1 MPGLAE
7 YRRKRRFKET
17 PEPRGKKAHKDEKI
31 FVIQKHAARRLHYD
45 LRLEVGGVLKSWA
58 VPKGPSLNPGDKRLA
73 IQVEDHP
80 FDYRTFEGTIPEG
93 NYGAGEVIV
102 WDEGTFE
109 PEGPLSA
116 AEQIERGE
124 LKFRLHGKKLNGS
137 FVLVKLRRSQ
147 NKNEWLL
154 IKHRDEYA
162 DPMWN
167 VEEHGESV
175 VSGRPLPKTHKEK
188 QKDKRVVQE
197 SSPLSPAD
205 LPGAR
210 KAPMPHEVSVTL
222 AKLADKPFS
231 DPNWLF
237 EIKWDGIRT
246 VAFVENGSVRLFSRS
261 QRDVSAEFP
270 EFQDLAK
277 HLRAG
282 TAILD
287 GEIVT
292 LDENGRSDFQK
303 LQNRFGVSK
312 PSQKL
317 ISDVPLTYYFFDVL
331 YCNGFDVRKTPL
343 LQRKEFLRQLLSGD
357 DRVRFSEHQ
366 LEKGKELYAAAK
378 AQGLEGIVGKQIES
392 PYTGNRTGF
401 WLKFKIVTE
410 LDAVI
415 VGWTAPR
422 RTRQY
427 FGALVLALYDE
438 KKELQFIGS
447 VGTGFDQKTQKDLLA
462 QLEKLRVTRSPLRN
476 PPKLREHVEW
486 VRPALVARI
495 KFANWTE
502 DNHLRAPVFLGIRK
516 DRTPDDCT
524 FANARP
530 NETASEPSPPAPTP
544 QPKKQTRPP
553 ESHTPES
560 RAPESGFE
568 ELAHGKSESLRL
580 LVDGRTLALTHLN
593 KIYFPESGIRKRD
606 LLAYYYRVADHIL
619 PFLKDRP
626 LVMRRYP
633 NGIAEK
639 SFFQKEAPE
648 SIPGWIQRAK
658 VYSDERGG
666 EMDYIMAQDRA
677 SLLFLTNLGCIDHN
691 PWSSR
696 YDHQD
701 YPDYVFFDLDPT
713 PNTPFTTVLR
723 VARAIYK
730 VLLSTKLICFLKT
743 SGATGFHIF
752 VPLEPI
758 YKYAQ
763 TRTFAEIISQF
774 VASELPRD
782 TTLERSI
789 RKRPAGR
796 VLLDALQN
804 AKGKPLAAVY
814 SARAHP
820 GATVSTPVTA
830 DELMNGNIDPDAW
843 TINTLP
849 ARLQSTGDLW
859 KDFWKKRQTLDA
871 ALEAL
876 SSGVSNQ
883 KQKSQ
888 REK

>member
-1 MPGLAE
+1 MARLAE
-7 YRRKRRFKET
+7 YRRKRRFEET
-17 PEPRGKKAHKDEKI
+17 PEPRGKQARKDEKI

-80 FDYRTFEGTIPEG
+80 FEYRTFEGTIPEG
-93 NYGAGEVIV
+93 NYGAGEVII
-102 WDEGTFE
+102 WDQGTYE

-116 AEQIERGE
+116 AEQLERGE
-124 LKFRLHGKKLNGS
+124 LKFLLHGKKLNGS
-137 FVLVKLRRSQ
+137 FVLVKLKRSQ
-147 NKNEWLL
+147 AKNEWLL
-154 IKHRDEYA
+154 IKHRDEHA
-162 DPMWN
+162 DPLWN
-167 VEEHGESV
+167 VDEHGESV
-175 VSGRPLPKTHKEK
+175 VSGRPLPKTQKEK
-188 QKDKRVVQE
+188 RFAHDSTPPNPEQ
-197 SSPLSPAD
+197 
-205 LPGAR
+205 LPGAQR
-210 KAPMPHEVSVTL
+210 APMPREVSVTL

-246 VAFVENGSVRLFSRS
+246 VAFVDNGDVRLSSRS
-261 QRDVSAEFP
+261 KRDVTAEFP
-270 EFQDLAK
+270 EFQNLAR

-282 TAILD
+282 TVILD

-317 ISDVPLTYYFFDVL
+317 ITDVPLTYYLFDVL
-331 YCNGFDVRKTPL
+331 YCNGFDVRKAPL
-343 LQRKEFLRQLLSGD
+343 LQRKELLRQVLRAD
-357 DRVRFSEHQ
+357 DRVRYSEHQ
-366 LEKGKELYAAAK
+366 LEKGRELHAAAK
-378 AQGLEGIVGKQIES
+378 KQGLEGIVGKQIES
-392 PYTGNRTGF
+392 PYTGNRTSF
-401 WLKFKIVTE
+401 WLKFKIVNE

-427 FGALVLALYDE
+427 FGALVLAVYDE
-438 KKELQFIGS
+438 KQDLQFIGS
-447 VGTGFDQKTQKDLLA
+447 AGTGFDQQTQKDLLA
-462 QLEKLRVTRSPLRN
+462 QLEKLRVARSPLRN

-486 VRPALVARI
+486 VRPAMVARI
-495 KFANWTE
+495 KYANWTE
-502 DNHLRAPVFLGIRK
+502 DNHLRAPVFLGLRK
-516 DRTPDDCT
+516 DRTPEECT
-524 FANARP
+524 FTAARPEHVEDPPDPPAVGANASRP
-530 NETASEPSPPAPTP
+530 KAPT
-544 QPKKQTRPP
+544 
-553 ESHTPES
+553 SD
-560 RAPESGFE
+560 AGFE
-568 ELAHGKSESLRL
+568 ELAHGTSESLRL
-580 LVDGRTLALTHLN
+580 QVDGRTLALTHLN

-606 LLAYYYRVADHIL
+606 LLAYYYRIADHIL

-633 NGIAEK
+633 NGIQEK

-648 SIPGWIQRAK
+648 SIPDWIKRAT
-658 VYSDERGG
+658 VYSDERAG
-666 EMDYIMAQDRA
+666 EMDYVMAQDRP

-696 YDHQD
+696 FDNQD

-713 PNTPFTTVLR
+713 PNTPFSTVLR
-723 VARAIYK
+723 VARSIYK
-730 VLLSTKLICFLKT
+730 VVLSTRLVCFLKT
-743 SGATGFHIF
+743 SGATGFHIY

-763 TRTFAEIISQF
+763 ARTFAEIISQI

-782 TTLERSI
+782 TTLERSV
-789 RKRPAGR
+789 RKRPTGR

-830 DELMNGNIDPDAW
+830 DELMNGNIDPNAW
-843 TINTLP
+843 TIKTVP
-849 ARLQSTGDLW
+849 SRLEAVGDLW
-859 KDFWKKRQTLDA
+859 KDFWRKRQTLDA

-876 SSGVSNQ
+876 SHRLST
-883 KQKSQ
+883 
-888 REK
+888 EKPKRVAT

>member
-1 MPGLAE
+1 MAELAE
-7 YRRKRRFKET
+7 YRRKRRFAET
-17 PEPRGKKAHKDEKI
+17 PEPRGPESQAKKARKDEKV

-73 IQVEDHP
+73 VQVEDHP
-80 FDYRTFEGTIPEG
+80 FEYRKFEGTIPEG
-93 NYGAGEVIV
+93 NYGAGEVII
-102 WDEGTFE
+102 WDQGTYE

-116 AEQIERGE
+116 AEQLERGE
-124 LKFRLHGKKLNGS
+124 LKFRLHGHKLNGS
-137 FVLVKLRRSQ
+137 FVLVKLKHSRG
-147 NKNEWLL
+147 KNEWLI
-154 IKHRDEYA
+154 IKHRDDYA
-162 DPMWN
+162 DPMWD
-167 VEEHGESV
+167 VEQHGESV
-175 VSGRPLPKTHKEK
+175 VSGRPLPKTQKEQRK
-188 QKDKRVVQE
+188 TQD
-197 SSPLSPAD
+197 SAAPNPAD

-210 KAPMPHEVSVTL
+210 SGPMPRDVSVTL
-222 AKLADKPFS
+222 AKIADKPFS

-246 VAFVENGSVRLFSRS
+246 VAYLENGAVSLFSRS
-261 QRDVSAEFP
+261 KREVTAEFP
-270 EFQDLAK
+270 EFQDLARY
-277 HLRAG
+277 LRAG

-303 LQNRFGVSK
+303 LQNRFGVTK
-312 PSQKL
+312 PSQQL
-317 ISDVPLTYYFFDVL
+317 ITEVPLTYYLFDVL

-343 LQRKEFLRQLLSGD
+343 LQRKQLLRQVLRGD

-366 LEKGKELYAAAK
+366 LEKGKELYAVAK
-378 AQGLEGIVGKQIES
+378 EKGLEGIVGKHIES

-401 WLKFKIVTE
+401 WLKFKIVNE
-410 LDAVI
+410 LDAVV

-438 KKELQFIGS
+438 NKELQFIGS
-447 VGTGFDQKTQKDLLA
+447 AGTGFGQKTQKDLLA
-462 QLEKLRVTRSPLRN
+462 QLEELRVARSPLRN

-486 VRPALVARI
+486 VRPAMVARI

-516 DRTPDDCT
+516 DRTPEECT
-524 FANARP
+524 FDAARP
-530 NETASEPSPPAPTP
+530 ERAEKAETTPAKKPLAVEIEAKPSRSKTSPNDA
-544 QPKKQTRPP
+544 
-553 ESHTPES
+553 
-560 RAPESGFE
+560 GFE
-568 ELAHGKSESLRL
+568 ELAHGSAESLRL
-580 LVDGRTLALTHLN
+580 QVDGRTLALTHLN
-593 KIYFPESGIRKRD
+593 KIYFPESGVRKRD
-606 LLAYYYRVADHIL
+606 LIAYYYRIADHIL

-633 NGIAEK
+633 NGIQEK

-648 SIPGWIQRAK
+648 SIPDWIERAT

-666 EMDYIMAQDRA
+666 EMDYVMAQDRP

-696 YDHQD
+696 FDNQD

-713 PNTPFTTVLR
+713 PDTPFTTVLR
-723 VARAIYK
+723 VARSIYK
-730 VLLSTKLICFLKT
+730 VLASTRLSCFLKT
-743 SGATGFHIF
+743 SGATGFHIYI
-752 VPLEPI
+752 PLEPI

-763 TRTFAEIISQF
+763 TRTFAEIISQI

-782 TTLERSI
+782 TTLERSV
-789 RKRPAGR
+789 RKRPPGR

-830 DELMNGNIDPDAW
+830 EELMNGNIDPDAW
-843 TINTLP
+843 TIKTLFS
-849 ARLQSTGDLW
+849 RLQSVGDLW
-859 KDFWKKRQTLDA
+859 KDFWSKRQTLDA

-876 SSGVSNQ
+876 SHRLSGE
-883 KQKSQ
+883 KQRSKGS
-888 REK
+888 K